1 MIVTLLRKPLIGGGG
16 ILNAL
21 PCACLNIDASR
32 VGTSKSIPA
41 GLSKDKVKL
50 IYGGYGLDSRD
61 NSGWNP
67 NIGRFPANVI
77 VRVAVQSAFPEVV
90 GATSRSGNLY
100 AAGQSLGLGLHS
112 SGAGTV
118 YQDSTLSASR
128 FFKNLVK

>member
-1 MIVTLLRKPLIGGGG
+1 MNLD
-16 ILNAL
+16 
-21 PCACLNIDASR
+21 ACR
-32 VGTSKSIPA
+32 VGTSKAIPA
-41 GLSKDKVKL
+41 GLSKGAKRDQ
-50 IYGGYGLDSRD
+50 IYTGGWKLDSRD

-77 VRVAVQSAFPEVV
+77 VRVAVQSAFPEVE
-90 GATSRSGNLY
+90 GDRSGSLY